1 MVSVDWHLDYEKY
14 FAAVSILVTWTYL
27 EKLYFGA
34 LVFWNVVVEAIS
46 ENPWYHF
53 LTQLFPF
60 KAYDDIQETSLL
72 GKWEKRRC
80 LAVAKS

>member
-1 MVSVDWHLDYEKY
+1 
-14 FAAVSILVTWTYL
+14 
-27 EKLYFGA
+27 
-34 LVFWNVVVEAIS
+34 VEAIS

-60 KAYDDIQETSLL
+60 KAYDIQETSLL